1 MRFPKAS
8 HISVSHP
15 SVITRKPWQQEYSSG
30 SEVRQVS
37 HTPWCVYI
45 LMGFLYVM
53 FLSSNNVTNSFS
65 QFWKHVTSL
74 YPISVLT
81 GTPVQPTNKS
91 FIFIPITFVSC
102 KDNKLT
108 NLTKR
113 APLVG
118 VTEVSYYCMEITGT
132 QEHVTDLLLGQFV
145 VVKGLPKCLGAHQLC
160 TTQYQLKKGT
170 LNGKR
175 CILSKTGGSISS
187 LQIIYFA
194 VWSGVL
200 LLVHHHYWEL

>member
-15 SVITRKPWQQEYSSG
+15 SVIRRKPGQQEYRFG

-37 HTPWCVYI
+37 HTPWSVYI

-91 FIFIPITFVSC
+91 FIFIPITFVSY

-108 NLTKR
+108 NVTKR

-118 VTEVSYYCMEITGT
+118 VSEVSYYCMEITGT
-132 QEHVTDLLLGQFV
+132 QEHVTDLLLGQSV
-145 VVKGLPKCLGAHQLC
+145 VVKGLPKCVGAHQLC
-160 TTQYQLKKGT
+160 TTQYQLKKGM

-175 CILSKTGGSISS
+175 CILSKTGGSNSS

-194 VWSGVL
+194 VRSGVL